1 MAQGQPQRQPKD
13 QTQNQHPNPT
23 PRRNRAQ
30 SKPLRQTSGQ
40 TQAQN
45 QASGQTQAQNQAS
58 GQTQAQG
65 QASSQTQAQGQAS
78 SQTERPPHGSIYA
91 QLTLPELENIKAKVL
106 TQLRGQQATDS
117 PAQHGHRQSSSTPAQ
132 LRRKA
137 STNPR
142 EQSTERR
149 NQLATLRAQLEEIN
163 TAQHNRL
170 RKIKAQVMHLE
181 ASNHQY
187 LIVYNST
194 DGYYKLAGRSVLFYT
209 TLVTTRLKW
218 RANVR
223 PDTDLYYP
231 SQEGVVSIK
240 DLERLEANLALLGI
254 LPDPHPAAFTATE
267 SPQSTSKAT
276 QNTPQAT
283 QSTAEAPQST
293 SKATSQAA
301 PKATSK
307 ATSQAEPKATQSAP
321 QATSFLPELHFY
333 KFPQAYN
340 DAKIAKFRDRSERER
355 QRLLGIL
362 RPTGPEPELYYQLL
376 ELAEMAFNLLR
387 GTRGQ
392 HEAALIKSIFVDNVD
407 AMLCDYNI
415 FIGKRAGGD
424 LFYLRSDYAHAWIE
438 PSPASPQATVILDLI
453 LHSCEL
459 HDRTTFLD
467 QTHIAHR
474 HDIFKILA
482 KNATIQRHAHNLY
495 LELSAKDLAK
505 AESGGAATAKAKL
518 GGAATAKAKPKTS
531 TNTNSA
537 TKSGA
542 KTNAKA
548 QPNIT
553 TNTTN
558 TDTKPTSTKTNAKAS
573 TKHPKHPNHAKITK
587 PTRPRKAK
595 PVHPAQQRL
604 F

>member
-1 MAQGQPQRQPKD
+1 MAQGQPQRQSKD
-13 QTQNQHPNPT
+13 QTQNQRPNPT
-23 PRRNRAQ
+23 PRRNRTQ
-30 SKPLRQTSGQ
+30 GKPLRQTSGQ
-40 TQAQN
+40 TQVQS
-45 QASGQTQAQNQAS
+45 QASRQS
-58 GQTQAQG
+58 
-65 QASSQTQAQGQAS
+65 
-78 SQTERPPHGSIYA
+78 EHPPHNPIYA
-91 QLTLPELENIKAKVL
+91 QLTLPELENIKTKILA
-106 TQLRGQQATDS
+106 QLRGQQAADS
-117 PAQHGHRQSSSTPAQ
+117 PAQHGRRQSSSTPAQLRRRQSSSTPAQLRRQQAAGSPAQ

-254 LPDPHPAAFTATE
+254 LPDPHPAAFTT
-267 SPQSTSKAT
+267 T
-276 QNTPQAT
+276 
-283 QSTAEAPQST
+283 EAPQST
-293 SKATSQAA
+293 SKATSQVA
-301 PKATSK
+301 
-307 ATSQAEPKATQSAP
+307 PKATQSAP
-321 QATSFLPELHFY
+321 KAISEATPAAPQAASFLPELHFY

-424 LFYLRSDYAHAWIE
+424 LFYLRSDYTHAWIE

-482 KNATIQRHAHNLY
+482 KNATIQRLAHNLY
-495 LELSAKDLAK
+495 QELSAKDLAK
-505 AESGGAATAKAKL
+505 A
-518 GGAATAKAKPKTS
+518 KT
-531 TNTNSA
+531 
-537 TKSGA
+537 GV
-542 KTNAKA
+542 KTNARS
-548 QPNIT
+548 QPNT
-553 TNTTN
+553 TT
-558 TDTKPTSTKTNAKAS
+558 
-573 TKHPKHPNHAKITK
+573 
-587 PTRPRKAK
+587 
-595 PVHPAQQRL
+595 L
-604 F
+604 FLVKFLRALSLI

>member
-1 MAQGQPQRQPKD
+1 MAQCQPQRQPKN
-13 QTQNQHPNPT
+13 QTQNQRPNPT
-23 PRRNRAQ
+23 PRRDRAQ
-30 SKPLRQTSGQ
+30 GKPLR
-40 TQAQN
+40 
-45 QASGQTQAQNQAS
+45 
-58 GQTQAQG
+58 
-65 QASSQTQAQGQAS
+65 QAS

-91 QLTLPELENIKAKVL
+91 QLTLPELENIKAKIL
-106 TQLRGQQATDS
+106 AQLRRQQAAGS
-117 PAQHGHRQSSSTPAQ
+117 PAQ
-132 LRRKA
+132 LRRKT
-137 STNPR
+137 S
-142 EQSTERR
+142 
-149 NQLATLRAQLEEIN
+149 ATLRAQLEEIN

-181 ASNHQY
+181 ANNHQY

-209 TLVTTRLKW
+209 TLVITRLKW

-231 SQEGVVSIK
+231 SQEGIVSIK

-254 LPDPHPAAFTATE
+254 LPDPRPAAFTAAQTAPKVAYSAE
-267 SPQSTSKAT
+267 KATGTTSKTAPLT
-276 QNTPQAT
+276 EKAAGSTPQAP
-283 QSTAEAPQST
+283 QPAPQV
-293 SKATSQAA
+293 AQAA
-301 PKATSK
+301 AAT
-307 ATSQAEPKATQSAP
+307 PL
-321 QATSFLPELHFY
+321 LPELHFY
-333 KFPQAYN
+333 KLPQTYN

-362 RPTGPEPELYYQLL
+362 RPTGPVPELYYQLL

-495 LELSAKDLAK
+495 QELSAKDLAK
-505 AESGGAATAKAKL
+505 AESEGAAATKVESKDATTTKAKPEGAATAKAIL
-518 GGAATAKAKPKTS
+518 ESAKTTKVSKT
-531 TNTNSA
+531 
-537 TKSGA
+537 GA
-542 KTNAKA
+542 KTNVKSRSNTTAK
-548 QPNIT
+548 
-553 TNTTN
+553 TNTKT
-558 TDTKPTSTKTNAKAS
+558 TSNIKHAS
-573 TKHPKHPNHAKITK
+573 NHTKITK
-587 PTRPRKAK
+587 PTRPRRSK